1 MVSKIYQNSI
11 IASVIIRIMEKKKDR
26 FNKTEKNRWAGLTIS
41 LCLAILFYMAV
52 SNLDAIKGSFN
63 TALAITA
70 SVIIGAVIAF
80 IVNPL
85 AMIFDRKLSKHF
97 TKHQRWS
104 WIISSVVALVLIY
117 ALLAGLI
124 VVIAPILIENIKTF
138 IGGIDTYIAQLKAL
152 VISLGFA
159 SDIEAKILAF
169 IDEQISVNGVITKY
183 ITGPT
188 GAGAS
193 GILSFTKDLGVALM
207 DILIGVIFSF
217 YFLIEKTRLSEL
229 LGEFFYLVIPDRHYP
244 KFSNIWHRFNAI
256 FTRYIICELVDAFA
270 VGVVNAIFMLIMGM
284 PYVVLISLI
293 AALTNLAPT
302 FGPFAGAGINAIL
315 LLLVAP
321 EYVIPFLIFTQI
333 LQLIDG
339 YLFKPKLFGEALSV
353 PPFLILTFLV
363 VGGNLWGVPGLLI
376 AIPLAAII
384 SYIYDEIFIPWLR
397 ERKKAKKDEDKPK
410 AKAEP
415 SEKA

>member
-1 MVSKIYQNSI
+1 
-11 IASVIIRIMEKKKDR
+11 MEKKKDR
-26 FNKTEKNRWAGLTIS
+26 FNKTEKNRWTGLTLS

-63 TALAITA
+63 TALAIMA

-85 AMIFDRKLSKHF
+85 AMIFDRRLKKHF

-104 WIISSVVALVLIY
+104 WVISSVAALVLVY
-117 ALLAGLI
+117 ALLLGLI
-124 VVIAPILIENIKTF
+124 VVIAPILVENIKAFVT
-138 IGGIDTYIAQLKAL
+138 GIDSYIAQLKAL
-152 VISLGFA
+152 VISLDFS
-159 SDIEAKILAF
+159 SDIEGKILAF
-169 IDEQISVNGVITKY
+169 IDEQISVDGVITKY
-183 ITGPT
+183 ITGPS

-193 GILSFTKDLGVALM
+193 NLLNSAKDIGVALM
-207 DILIGVIFSF
+207 DILIGIIFSF
-217 YFLIEKTRLSEL
+217 YFLIEKTRLTEI
-229 LGEFFYLVIPDRHYP
+229 LGEFFYLVIPDRHFP

-270 VGVVNAIFMLIMGM
+270 ISFVNAIFMLIMGM

-293 AALTNLAPT
+293 AGLTNLAPT
-302 FGPFAGAGINAIL
+302 FGPFAGAAINAIL

-397 ERKKAKKDEDKPK
+397 ERKKAKKNEDNAKPAEEVP
-410 AKAEP
+410 AK
-415 SEKA
+415 K

>member
-1 MVSKIYQNSI
+1 
-11 IASVIIRIMEKKKDR
+11 MEKKKDR
-26 FNKTEKNRWAGLTIS
+26 FNKTEKNRWTGLTLS

-63 TALAITA
+63 TALAIMA

-85 AMIFDRKLSKHF
+85 AMIFDRRLKKHF

-104 WIISSVVALVLIY
+104 WVISSAAALVLVY
-117 ALLAGLI
+117 AVLLGLI
-124 VVIAPILIENIKTF
+124 VVIAPILVENIKTF
-138 IGGIDTYIAQLKAL
+138 VTGIDSYIAQLKAL
-152 VISLGFA
+152 VISLDFS
-159 SDIEAKILAF
+159 SDIEGKILAF
-169 IDEQISVNGVITKY
+169 IDEQISVDGVITKY
-183 ITGPT
+183 ITGPS

-193 GILSFTKDLGVALM
+193 NLLNSAKDIGVALM
-207 DILIGVIFSF
+207 DILIGIIFSF
-217 YFLIEKTRLSEL
+217 YFLIEKTRLTEI
-229 LGEFFYLVIPDRHYP
+229 LGEFFYLVIPDRHFP

-270 VGVVNAIFMLIMGM
+270 VSFVNAIFMLIMGM

-293 AALTNLAPT
+293 AGLTNLAPT
-302 FGPFAGAGINAIL
+302 FGPFAGAAINAIL

-397 ERKKAKKDEDKPK
+397 ERKKARKNEDNAKPAEEVPAKK
-410 AKAEP
+410 
-415 SEKA
+415 

>member
-1 MVSKIYQNSI
+1 
-11 IASVIIRIMEKKKDR
+11 MEKKKDR
-26 FNKTEKNRWAGLTIS
+26 FNKTEKNRWTGLTLS

-63 TALAITA
+63 TALAIMA

-85 AMIFDRKLSKHF
+85 AMIFDRRLKKHF

-104 WIISSVVALVLIY
+104 WVISSAAALVLVY
-117 ALLAGLI
+117 ALLLGLI
-124 VVIAPILIENIKTF
+124 VVIAPILVENIKTF
-138 IGGIDTYIAQLKAL
+138 VTGIDSYIAQLKSL
-152 VISLGFA
+152 VISLDFS
-159 SDIEAKILAF
+159 SDIEGKILAF
-169 IDEQISVNGVITKY
+169 IDEQISVDGVITKY
-183 ITGPT
+183 ITGPS

-193 GILSFTKDLGVALM
+193 NLLNSAKDIGVALM
-207 DILIGVIFSF
+207 DILIGIIFSF
-217 YFLIEKTRLSEL
+217 YFLIEKTRLTEI
-229 LGEFFYLVIPDRHYP
+229 LGEFFYLVIPDRHFP

-270 VGVVNAIFMLIMGM
+270 VSFVNAIFMLIMGM

-293 AALTNLAPT
+293 AGLTNLAPT
-302 FGPFAGAGINAIL
+302 FGPFAGAAINAIL

-397 ERKKAKKDEDKPK
+397 ERKKAKKNEDNAKPAEEVP
-410 AKAEP
+410 AK
-415 SEKA
+415 K

>member
-1 MVSKIYQNSI
+1 
-11 IASVIIRIMEKKKDR
+11 MEKKKDR
-26 FNKTEKNRWAGLTIS
+26 FNKTEKNRWTGLTLS

-63 TALAITA
+63 TALAIMA

-85 AMIFDRKLSKHF
+85 AMIFDRRLKKHF

-104 WIISSVVALVLIY
+104 WVISSVAALVLVY
-117 ALLAGLI
+117 ALLLGLI
-124 VVIAPILIENIKTF
+124 VVIAPILVENIKTF
-138 IGGIDTYIAQLKAL
+138 VTGIDSYIAQLKAL
-152 VISLGFA
+152 VISLDFS
-159 SDIEAKILAF
+159 SDIEGKILAF
-169 IDEQISVNGVITKY
+169 IDEQISVDGVITKY
-183 ITGPT
+183 ITGPS

-193 GILSFTKDLGVALM
+193 NLLNSAKDIGVALM
-207 DILIGVIFSF
+207 DILIGIIFSF
-217 YFLIEKTRLSEL
+217 YFLIEKTRLTEI
-229 LGEFFYLVIPDRHYP
+229 LGEFFYLVIPDRHFP

-270 VGVVNAIFMLIMGM
+270 VSFVNAIFMLIMGM

-293 AALTNLAPT
+293 AGLTNLAPT
-302 FGPFAGAGINAIL
+302 FGPFAGAAINAIL

-397 ERKKAKKDEDKPK
+397 ERKKAKKNEDNAKPAEEVP
-410 AKAEP
+410 AK
-415 SEKA
+415 K

>member
-1 MVSKIYQNSI
+1 
-11 IASVIIRIMEKKKDR
+11 MEKKKDR
-26 FNKTEKNRWAGLTIS
+26 FNKTEKNRWTGLTLS

-63 TALAITA
+63 TALAIMA

-85 AMIFDRKLSKHF
+85 AMIFDRRLKKHF

-104 WIISSVVALVLIY
+104 WVISSVAALVLVY
-117 ALLAGLI
+117 ALLLGLI
-124 VVIAPILIENIKTF
+124 VVIAPILVENIKTF
-138 IGGIDTYIAQLKAL
+138 VTGIDSYIAQLKAL
-152 VISLGFA
+152 VISLDFS
-159 SDIEAKILAF
+159 SDIEGKILAF
-169 IDEQISVNGVITKY
+169 IDEQISVDGVITKY
-183 ITGPT
+183 ITGPS

-193 GILSFTKDLGVALM
+193 NLLNSAKDIGVALM
-207 DILIGVIFSF
+207 DILIGIIFSF
-217 YFLIEKTRLSEL
+217 YFLIEKTRLTEI
-229 LGEFFYLVIPDRHYP
+229 LGEFFYLVIPDRHFP

-270 VGVVNAIFMLIMGM
+270 ISFVNAIFMLIMGM

-293 AALTNLAPT
+293 AGLTNLAPT
-302 FGPFAGAGINAIL
+302 FGPFAGAAINAIL

-397 ERKKAKKDEDKPK
+397 ERKKAKKNEDNAKPAEEAP
-410 AKAEP
+410 AK
-415 SEKA
+415 K

>member
-1 MVSKIYQNSI
+1 
-11 IASVIIRIMEKKKDR
+11 MEKKKDR
-26 FNKTEKNRWAGLTIS
+26 FNKTEKNRWTGLTLS

-63 TALAITA
+63 TALAIMA

-85 AMIFDRKLSKHF
+85 AMIFDRRLKKHF

-104 WIISSVVALVLIY
+104 WVISSAAALVLVY
-117 ALLAGLI
+117 ALLLGLI
-124 VVIAPILIENIKTF
+124 VVIAPILVENIKAFVT
-138 IGGIDTYIAQLKAL
+138 GIDSYIAQLKAL
-152 VISLGFA
+152 VISLDFS
-159 SDIEAKILAF
+159 SDIEGKILAF
-169 IDEQISVNGVITKY
+169 IDEQISVDGVITKY
-183 ITGPT
+183 ITGPS

-193 GILSFTKDLGVALM
+193 NLLNSAKDIGVALM
-207 DILIGVIFSF
+207 DILIGIIFSF
-217 YFLIEKTRLSEL
+217 YFLIEKTRLTEI
-229 LGEFFYLVIPDRHYP
+229 LGEFFYLVIPDRHFP

-256 FTRYIICELVDAFA
+256 FTRYIICELVDAF
-270 VGVVNAIFMLIMGM
+270 VISFVNAIFMLIMGM

-293 AALTNLAPT
+293 AGLTNLAPT
-302 FGPFAGAGINAIL
+302 FGPFAGAAINAIL

-397 ERKKAKKDEDKPK
+397 ERKKAKKNEDNAKPAEEVP
-410 AKAEP
+410 AK
-415 SEKA
+415 K

>member
-1 MVSKIYQNSI
+1 
-11 IASVIIRIMEKKKDR
+11 MEKKKDR
-26 FNKTEKNRWAGLTIS
+26 FNKTEKNRWTGLTLS

-63 TALAITA
+63 TALAIMA

-85 AMIFDRKLSKHF
+85 AMIFDRRLKKHF

-104 WIISSVVALVLIY
+104 WVISSVAALVLVY
-117 ALLAGLI
+117 ALLLGLI
-124 VVIAPILIENIKTF
+124 VVIAPILVENIKTF
-138 IGGIDTYIAQLKAL
+138 VTGIDSYIAQLKAL
-152 VISLGFA
+152 VISLDFS
-159 SDIEAKILAF
+159 SDIEGKILAF
-169 IDEQISVNGVITKY
+169 IDEQISVDGVITKY
-183 ITGPT
+183 ITGPS

-193 GILSFTKDLGVALM
+193 NLLNSAKDIGVALM
-207 DILIGVIFSF
+207 DILIGIIFSF
-217 YFLIEKTRLSEL
+217 YFLIEKTRLTEI
-229 LGEFFYLVIPDRHYP
+229 LGEFFYLVIPDRHFP

-270 VGVVNAIFMLIMGM
+270 ISFVNAIFMLIMGM

-293 AALTNLAPT
+293 AGLTNLAPT
-302 FGPFAGAGINAIL
+302 FGPFAGAAINAIL

-397 ERKKAKKDEDKPK
+397 ERKKAKKNEDNAKPAEEVP
-410 AKAEP
+410 AK
-415 SEKA
+415 K

>member
-1 MVSKIYQNSI
+1 
-11 IASVIIRIMEKKKDR
+11 MEKKKDR
-26 FNKTEKNRWAGLTIS
+26 FNKTEKNRWTGLTLS

-63 TALAITA
+63 TALAIMA

-85 AMIFDRKLSKHF
+85 AMIFDRRLKKHF

-104 WIISSVVALVLIY
+104 WVISSAAALVLVY
-117 ALLAGLI
+117 ALLLGLI
-124 VVIAPILIENIKTF
+124 VVIAPILVENIKTF
-138 IGGIDTYIAQLKAL
+138 VTGIDSYIAQLKAL
-152 VISLGFA
+152 VISLDFS
-159 SDIEAKILAF
+159 SDIEGKILAF
-169 IDEQISVNGVITKY
+169 IDEQISVDGVITKY
-183 ITGPT
+183 ITGPS

-193 GILSFTKDLGVALM
+193 NLLNSAKDIGVALM
-207 DILIGVIFSF
+207 DILIGIIFSF
-217 YFLIEKTRLSEL
+217 YFLIEKTRLTEI
-229 LGEFFYLVIPDRHYP
+229 LGEFFYLVIPDRHFP

-270 VGVVNAIFMLIMGM
+270 VSFVNAIFMLIMGM

-293 AALTNLAPT
+293 AGLTNLAPT
-302 FGPFAGAGINAIL
+302 FGPFAGAAINAIL

-321 EYVIPFLIFTQI
+321 EYVIPFRIFTQI

-397 ERKKAKKDEDKPK
+397 ERKKARKNEDNAKPVEEVPAKK
-410 AKAEP
+410 
-415 SEKA
+415 

>member
-1 MVSKIYQNSI
+1 
-11 IASVIIRIMEKKKDR
+11 MEKKKDR
-26 FNKTEKNRWAGLTIS
+26 FNKTEKNRWTGLTLS

-63 TALAITA
+63 TALAIMA

-85 AMIFDRKLSKHF
+85 AMIFDRRLKKHF

-104 WIISSVVALVLIY
+104 WVISSVAALVLVY
-117 ALLAGLI
+117 ALLLGLI
-124 VVIAPILIENIKTF
+124 VVIAPILVENIKTF
-138 IGGIDTYIAQLKAL
+138 VTGIDSYIAQLKAL
-152 VISLGFA
+152 VISLDFS
-159 SDIEAKILAF
+159 SDIEGKILAF
-169 IDEQISVNGVITKY
+169 IDEQISVDGVITKY
-183 ITGPT
+183 ITGPS
-188 GAGAS
+188 GAS
-193 GILSFTKDLGVALM
+193 ASNLLNSAKDIGVALM
-207 DILIGVIFSF
+207 DILIGIIFSF
-217 YFLIEKTRLSEL
+217 YFLIEKTRLTEI
-229 LGEFFYLVIPDRHYP
+229 LGEFFYLVIPDRHFP

-270 VGVVNAIFMLIMGM
+270 VSFVNAIFMLIMGM

-293 AALTNLAPT
+293 AGLTNLAPT
-302 FGPFAGAGINAIL
+302 FGPFAGAAINAIL

-397 ERKKAKKDEDKPK
+397 ERKKAKKNEDNAKPAEEVP
-410 AKAEP
+410 AK
-415 SEKA
+415 K

>member
-1 MVSKIYQNSI
+1 
-11 IASVIIRIMEKKKDR
+11 MEKKKNR
-26 FNKTEKNRWAGLTIS
+26 FNKTEKNRWTGLTLS

-63 TALAITA
+63 TALAIMA

-85 AMIFDRKLSKHF
+85 AMIFDRRLKKHF

-104 WIISSVVALVLIY
+104 WVISSAAALVLVY
-117 ALLAGLI
+117 AVLLGLI
-124 VVIAPILIENIKTF
+124 VVIAPILVENIKTF
-138 IGGIDTYIAQLKAL
+138 VTGIDSYIAQLKAL
-152 VISLGFA
+152 VISLDFS
-159 SDIEAKILAF
+159 SDIEGKILAF
-169 IDEQISVNGVITKY
+169 IDEQISVDGVITKY
-183 ITGPT
+183 ITGPS

-193 GILSFTKDLGVALM
+193 NLLNSAKDIGVALM
-207 DILIGVIFSF
+207 DILIGIIFSF
-217 YFLIEKTRLSEL
+217 YFLIEKTRLTEI
-229 LGEFFYLVIPDRHYP
+229 LGEFFYLVIPDRHFP

-270 VGVVNAIFMLIMGM
+270 VSFVNAIFMLIMGM

-293 AALTNLAPT
+293 AGLTNLAPT
-302 FGPFAGAGINAIL
+302 FGPFAGAAINAIL

-397 ERKKAKKDEDKPK
+397 ERKKARKNEDNAKPAEEVPAKK
-410 AKAEP
+410 
-415 SEKA
+415 

>member
-1 MVSKIYQNSI
+1 
-11 IASVIIRIMEKKKDR
+11 MEKKKDR
-26 FNKTEKNRWAGLTIS
+26 FNKTEKNRWTGLTLS

-63 TALAITA
+63 TALAIMA

-85 AMIFDRKLSKHF
+85 AMIFDRRLKKHF

-104 WIISSVVALVLIY
+104 WVISSAAALVLVY
-117 ALLAGLI
+117 ALLLGLI
-124 VVIAPILIENIKTF
+124 VVIAPILVENIKAFVT
-138 IGGIDTYIAQLKAL
+138 GIDSYIAQLKAL
-152 VISLGFA
+152 VISLGFS
-159 SDIEAKILAF
+159 SDIEGKILAF
-169 IDEQISVNGVITKY
+169 IDEQISVDGVITKY
-183 ITGPT
+183 ITGPS

-193 GILSFTKDLGVALM
+193 NLLNSAKDIGVALM
-207 DILIGVIFSF
+207 DILIGIIFSF
-217 YFLIEKTRLSEL
+217 YFLIEKTRLTEI
-229 LGEFFYLVIPDRHYP
+229 LGEFFYLVIPDRHFP

-270 VGVVNAIFMLIMGM
+270 VSFVNAIFMLIMGM

-293 AALTNLAPT
+293 AGLTNLAPT
-302 FGPFAGAGINAIL
+302 FGPFAGAAINAIL

-397 ERKKAKKDEDKPK
+397 ERKKAKKNEDNAKPAEEVP
-410 AKAEP
+410 AK
-415 SEKA
+415 K

>member
-1 MVSKIYQNSI
+1 MVSKIYLNVI
-11 IASVIIRIMEKKKDR
+11 IASVIIINMEKKKDR
-26 FNKTEKNRWAGLTIS
+26 FNKAEKNRWAGLTIS

-52 SNLDAIKGSFN
+52 SHTDAIRGFF
-63 TALAITA
+63 TAALAITA

-85 AMIFDRKLSKHF
+85 AVLFDRKLNKRF
-97 TKHQRWS
+97 TKHKRWS
-104 WIISSVVALVLIY
+104 WIISSVAALVLIY
-117 ALLAGLI
+117 ALLLGLI
-124 VVIAPILIENIKTF
+124 IVIAPILIENIKTF
-138 IGGIDTYIAQLKAL
+138 IGGIDSYIAQLKAL
-152 VISLGFA
+152 VLSLGFS
-159 SDIEAKILAF
+159 SDIESKILAF
-169 IDEQISVNGVITKY
+169 IDEQISVDGVVTKY

-193 GILSFTKDLGVALM
+193 GILSLTKNLGVALM
-207 DILIGVIFSF
+207 DILIGIIFSF
-217 YFLIEKTRLSEL
+217 YFLIEKTRLTEI
-229 LGEFFYLVIPDRHYP
+229 LGEFFYLIIPDRYYP
-244 KFSNIWHRFNAI
+244 KFCNIWHRFNAI

-270 VGVVNAIFMLIMGM
+270 VSVVNAIFMLIMGM
-284 PYVVLISLI
+284 PYIVLVSLI
-293 AALTNLAPT
+293 AGLTNLAPT
-302 FGPFAGAGINAIL
+302 FGPFAGAAINAIL

-363 VGGNLWGVPGLLI
+363 IGGNIWGVPGLLI

-384 SYIYDEIFIPWLR
+384 TYIYDEIFIPWLR
-397 ERKKAKKDEDKPK
+397 ERKKSKKNAEAK
-410 AKAEP
+410 AKEEP
-415 SEKA
+415 AAKG

>member
-1 MVSKIYQNSI
+1 
-11 IASVIIRIMEKKKDR
+11 MEKKKNR
-26 FNKTEKNRWAGLTIS
+26 FNKTEKNRWTGLTLS

-63 TALAITA
+63 TALAIMA

-85 AMIFDRKLSKHF
+85 AMIFDRRLKKHF

-104 WIISSVVALVLIY
+104 WVISSAAALVLVY
-117 ALLAGLI
+117 AVLLGLI
-124 VVIAPILIENIKTF
+124 VVIAPILVENIKTF
-138 IGGIDTYIAQLKAL
+138 VTGIDSYIAQLKAL
-152 VISLGFA
+152 VISLDFS
-159 SDIEAKILAF
+159 SDIEGKILAF
-169 IDEQISVNGVITKY
+169 IDEQISVDGVITKY
-183 ITGPT
+183 ITGPS

-193 GILSFTKDLGVALM
+193 NLLNSAKDIGVALM
-207 DILIGVIFSF
+207 DILIGIIFSF
-217 YFLIEKTRLSEL
+217 YFLIEKTRLTEI
-229 LGEFFYLVIPDRHYP
+229 LGEFFYLVIPDRHFP

-270 VGVVNAIFMLIMGM
+270 VSFVNAIFMLIMGM

-293 AALTNLAPT
+293 AGLTNLAPT
-302 FGPFAGAGINAIL
+302 FGPFAGAAINAIL

-353 PPFLILTFLV
+353 PPFLILTFLA

-397 ERKKAKKDEDKPK
+397 ERKKARKNEDNAKPAEEVPAKK
-410 AKAEP
+410 
-415 SEKA
+415 

>member
-1 MVSKIYQNSI
+1 
-11 IASVIIRIMEKKKDR
+11 MEKKKDR
-26 FNKTEKNRWAGLTIS
+26 FNKTEKNRWTGLTLS

-63 TALAITA
+63 TALAIMA

-85 AMIFDRKLSKHF
+85 AMIFDRKLKKHF

-104 WIISSVVALVLIY
+104 WVISSAAALVLVY
-117 ALLAGLI
+117 ALLLGLI
-124 VVIAPILIENIKTF
+124 VVIAPILVENIKTF
-138 IGGIDTYIAQLKAL
+138 VTGIDSYIAQLKAL
-152 VISLGFA
+152 VISLGFS
-159 SDIEAKILAF
+159 SDIEGKILAF
-169 IDEQISVNGVITKY
+169 IDEQISVDGVITKY
-183 ITGPT
+183 ITGPS

-193 GILSFTKDLGVALM
+193 NLLNSAKDIGVALM
-207 DILIGVIFSF
+207 DILIGIIFSF
-217 YFLIEKTRLSEL
+217 YFLIEKTRLTEI
-229 LGEFFYLVIPDRHYP
+229 LGEFFYLVIPDRHFP

-270 VGVVNAIFMLIMGM
+270 VSFVNAIFMLIMGM

-293 AALTNLAPT
+293 AGLTNLAPT
-302 FGPFAGAGINAIL
+302 FGPFAGAAINAIL

-397 ERKKAKKDEDKPK
+397 DRKKAKKNEDNAKPAEEVP
-410 AKAEP
+410 AK
-415 SEKA
+415 K

>member
-1 MVSKIYQNSI
+1 
-11 IASVIIRIMEKKKDR
+11 MEKKKDR
-26 FNKTEKNRWAGLTIS
+26 FNKTEKNRWTGLTLS

-63 TALAITA
+63 TALAIMA

-85 AMIFDRKLSKHF
+85 AMIFDRRLKKHF

-104 WIISSVVALVLIY
+104 WVISSVAALVLVY
-117 ALLAGLI
+117 ALLLGLI
-124 VVIAPILIENIKTF
+124 VVIAPILVENIKAFVT
-138 IGGIDTYIAQLKAL
+138 GIDSYIAQLKAL
-152 VISLGFA
+152 VISLGFS
-159 SDIEAKILAF
+159 SDIEGKILAF
-169 IDEQISVNGVITKY
+169 IDEQISVDGVITKY
-183 ITGPT
+183 ITGPS

-193 GILSFTKDLGVALM
+193 NLLNSAKDIGVALM
-207 DILIGVIFSF
+207 DILIGIIFSF
-217 YFLIEKTRLSEL
+217 YFLIEKTRLTEI
-229 LGEFFYLVIPDRHYP
+229 LGEFFYLVIPDRHFP

-270 VGVVNAIFMLIMGM
+270 ISFVNAIFMLIMGM

-293 AALTNLAPT
+293 AGLTNLAPT
-302 FGPFAGAGINAIL
+302 FGPFAGAAINAIL

-397 ERKKAKKDEDKPK
+397 ERKKAKKNEDNAKPAEEFP
-410 AKAEP
+410 AK
-415 SEKA
+415 K

>member
-1 MVSKIYQNSI
+1 
-11 IASVIIRIMEKKKDR
+11 MEKKKDR
-26 FNKTEKNRWAGLTIS
+26 FNKTEKNRWTGLTIS

-63 TALAITA
+63 TALAIVA
-70 SVIIGAVIAF
+70 SVIIGAVLAF

-85 AMIFDRKLSKHF
+85 AMVFDRRLKKYF
-97 TKHQRWS
+97 TKHKRWS
-104 WIISSVVALVLIY
+104 WVISSVLALVLVY
-117 ALLAGLI
+117 ALLLGLV
-124 VVIAPILIENIKTF
+124 VVIAPILVENIKTF
-138 IGGIDTYIAQLKAL
+138 VTEIDSYIAQLKAL
-152 VISLGFA
+152 VLSLGFS
-159 SDIEAKILAF
+159 SDIESKILAF
-169 IDEQISVNGVITKY
+169 IDEQISVDGFITKY
-183 ITGPT
+183 ITGPGGT
-188 GAGAS
+188 GAS
-193 GILSFTKDLGVALM
+193 GLLNSAKDIGVALM

-229 LGEFFYLVIPDRHYP
+229 LGEFFYLVIPERHFP
-244 KFSNIWHRFNAI
+244 KFNNIWHRFNAI

-270 VGVVNAIFMLIMGM
+270 VSAVNAIFMLIMGM

-293 AALTNLAPT
+293 AGLTNLAPT
-302 FGPFAGAGINAIL
+302 FGPFAGAAINAIL

-384 SYIYDEIFIPWLR
+384 SYIYDEIVIPWLR
-397 ERKKAKKDEDKPK
+397 DRKKAKKNEESAKPEQAP
-410 AKAEP
+410 AK
-415 SEKA
+415 K

>member
-1 MVSKIYQNSI
+1 
-11 IASVIIRIMEKKKDR
+11 MEKKKDR
-26 FNKTEKNRWAGLTIS
+26 FNKTEKNRWTGLTLS

-63 TALAITA
+63 TALAIMA

-85 AMIFDRKLSKHF
+85 AMIFDRRLKKHF

-104 WIISSVVALVLIY
+104 WVISSAAALVLVY
-117 ALLAGLI
+117 ALLLGLI
-124 VVIAPILIENIKTF
+124 VVIAPILVENIKTF
-138 IGGIDTYIAQLKAL
+138 VTGIDSYIAQLKAL
-152 VISLGFA
+152 VISLDFS
-159 SDIEAKILAF
+159 SDIEGKILAF
-169 IDEQISVNGVITKY
+169 IDEQISVDGVITKY
-183 ITGPT
+183 ITGPS

-193 GILSFTKDLGVALM
+193 NLLNSAKDIGVALM
-207 DILIGVIFSF
+207 DILIGIIFSF
-217 YFLIEKTRLSEL
+217 YFLIEKTRLTEI
-229 LGEFFYLVIPDRHYP
+229 LGEFFYLVIPDRHFP

-270 VGVVNAIFMLIMGM
+270 VSFVNAIFMLIMGM

-293 AALTNLAPT
+293 AGLTNLAPT
-302 FGPFAGAGINAIL
+302 FGPFAGAAINAIL

-397 ERKKAKKDEDKPK
+397 ERKKARKNEDNAKPAEEVPAKK
-410 AKAEP
+410 
-415 SEKA
+415 

>member
-1 MVSKIYQNSI
+1 
-11 IASVIIRIMEKKKDR
+11 MEKKKDR
-26 FNKTEKNRWAGLTIS
+26 FNKTEKNRWTGLTLS

-63 TALAITA
+63 TALAIMA

-85 AMIFDRKLSKHF
+85 AMIFDRRLKKHF

-104 WIISSVVALVLIY
+104 WVISSAAALVLVY
-117 ALLAGLI
+117 AVLLGLI
-124 VVIAPILIENIKTF
+124 VVIAPILVENIKAFVT
-138 IGGIDTYIAQLKAL
+138 GIDSYIAQLKAL
-152 VISLGFA
+152 VISLDFS
-159 SDIEAKILAF
+159 SDIEGKILAF
-169 IDEQISVNGVITKY
+169 IDEQISVDGVITKY
-183 ITGPT
+183 ITGPS

-193 GILSFTKDLGVALM
+193 NLLNSAKDIGVALM
-207 DILIGVIFSF
+207 DILIGIIFSF
-217 YFLIEKTRLSEL
+217 YFLIEKTRLTEI
-229 LGEFFYLVIPDRHYP
+229 LGEFFYLVIPDRHFP

-256 FTRYIICELVDAFA
+256 FTRYIICELVDAF
-270 VGVVNAIFMLIMGM
+270 VISFVNAIFMLIMGM

-293 AALTNLAPT
+293 AGLTNLAPT
-302 FGPFAGAGINAIL
+302 FGPFAGAAINAIL

-397 ERKKAKKDEDKPK
+397 ERKKAKKNEDNAKPAEEVP
-410 AKAEP
+410 AK
-415 SEKA
+415 K

>member
-1 MVSKIYQNSI
+1 
-11 IASVIIRIMEKKKDR
+11 MEKKKDR
-26 FNKTEKNRWAGLTIS
+26 FNKTEKNRWTGLTLS

-63 TALAITA
+63 TALAIMA

-85 AMIFDRKLSKHF
+85 AMIFDRRLKKHF

-104 WIISSVVALVLIY
+104 WVISSVAALVLVY
-117 ALLAGLI
+117 ALLLGLI
-124 VVIAPILIENIKTF
+124 VVIAPILVENIKTF
-138 IGGIDTYIAQLKAL
+138 VTGIDSYIAQLKAL
-152 VISLGFA
+152 VISLGFS
-159 SDIEAKILAF
+159 SDIEGKILAF
-169 IDEQISVNGVITKY
+169 IDEQISVDGVITKY
-183 ITGPT
+183 ITGPS

-193 GILSFTKDLGVALM
+193 NLLNSAKDIGVALM
-207 DILIGVIFSF
+207 DILIGIIFSF
-217 YFLIEKTRLSEL
+217 YFLIEKTRLTEI
-229 LGEFFYLVIPDRHYP
+229 LGEFFYLVIPDRHFP

-270 VGVVNAIFMLIMGM
+270 VSFVNAIFMLIMGM

-293 AALTNLAPT
+293 AGLTNLAPT
-302 FGPFAGAGINAIL
+302 FGPFAGAAINAIL

-397 ERKKAKKDEDKPK
+397 ERKKAKKNEDNAKPAEEVP
-410 AKAEP
+410 AK
-415 SEKA
+415 K

>member
-1 MVSKIYQNSI
+1 
-11 IASVIIRIMEKKKDR
+11 MEKKKDR
-26 FNKTEKNRWAGLTIS
+26 FNKTEKNRWTGLTLS

-63 TALAITA
+63 TALAIMA

-85 AMIFDRKLSKHF
+85 AMIFDRRLKKHF

-104 WIISSVVALVLIY
+104 WVISSVAALVLVY
-117 ALLAGLI
+117 ALLLGLI
-124 VVIAPILIENIKTF
+124 VVIAPILVENIKAFVT
-138 IGGIDTYIAQLKAL
+138 GIDSYIAQLKAL
-152 VISLGFA
+152 VISLGFS
-159 SDIEAKILAF
+159 SDIEGKILAF
-169 IDEQISVNGVITKY
+169 IDEQISVDGVITKY
-183 ITGPT
+183 ITGPS

-193 GILSFTKDLGVALM
+193 NLLNSAKDIGVALM
-207 DILIGVIFSF
+207 DILIGIIFSF
-217 YFLIEKTRLSEL
+217 YFLIEKTRLTEI
-229 LGEFFYLVIPDRHYP
+229 LGEFFYLVIPDRHFP

-270 VGVVNAIFMLIMGM
+270 ISFVNAIFMLIMGM

-293 AALTNLAPT
+293 AGLTNLAPT
-302 FGPFAGAGINAIL
+302 FGPFAGAAINAIL

-397 ERKKAKKDEDKPK
+397 ERKKAKKNEDNAKPAEEVP
-410 AKAEP
+410 AK
-415 SEKA
+415 K